1 MSPVVSAVIVAAG
14 NSSRMKSTC
23 KDKLFLDL
31 GSRPVLARTLQNY
44 QNALSIHEIVV
55 VCKAQDREA
64 VAALA
69 QTYNIR
75 KFKTAVVGG
84 STRAHSVL
92 NGLAAIDQAADFV
105 AIADG
110 ARPFTDPKD
119 IDRVSSAAFRQGA
132 AILCTP
138 VKDTIKQTADGM
150 ITATPKREDLYAAQ
164 TPQTFERATFSKL
177 LTKVIADNIP
187 VTDDASVWEMVSGVV
202 PVIGSYNNIK
212 ITTPEDI
219 ALAKIIAGAQ
229 TSAPVRIGHGYDVHR
244 LVQNRKLIL
253 CGQQV
258 PYDMGLLGH
267 SDADVAVHA
276 LMDAILGALALGDI
290 GQHFPDT
297 DPAYKNADSMK
308 LLAAVFA
315 ILQKQDYQI
324 GNIDLTILAQRP
336 KLSPFLPAM
345 RQNLAAALQTNP
357 SNISIKA
364 TTEEGLGFT
373 GKGEGIAAHCVCLL
387 IKTI

>member
-1 MSPVVSAVIVAAG
+1 MNPVVSAVIVAAG
-14 NSSRMKSTC
+14 NSSRMKSAC
-23 KDKLFLDL
+23 KDKLFLEL

-55 VCKAQDREA
+55 VCKAQDCEA
-64 VAALA
+64 VAELA

-84 STRAHSVL
+84 STRAQSVL

-164 TPQTFERATFSKL
+164 TPQTFERATFSRL
-177 LTKVIADNIP
+177 LAKVIADNIP
-187 VTDDASVWEMVSGVV
+187 VTDDASVWETVAGVV

-229 TSAPVRIGHGYDVHR
+229 ISAPVRIGHGYDVHR

-308 LLAAVFA
+308 LLAAVFS
-315 ILQKQDYQI
+315 ILQKQDYKI

-345 RQNLAAALQTNP
+345 RQNLAAALQTDPN
-357 SNISIKA
+357 NISIKA

-387 IKTI
+387 TKTI